1 MKNSTAVHLGAQSP
15 QLVRR
20 DFASPARDV
29 TFSSSLMLF
38 CFFKSES
45 RESSEWGAKPKRQGV
60 GNTQGGQH
68 LHPPPPVESSQQPG
82 DTDSAMVQG
91 GQCPGSLAGGRKRQF
106 FHHEQSG
113 KRATAAEKNHLV
125 ACAGCHFWKEQWNC
139 HVITGISYTL
149 SFSPHRESVS
159 VIFRGNWR
167 HRKIDAASARHS
179 GQLLLR
185 DISLRCAWQ

>member
-1 MKNSTAVHLGAQSP
+1 MPHQHETLHFLQASCCFVFLNQNQESLLSEELNRSVRGWVTRREVSIYTHLLQ
-15 QLVRR
+15 
-20 DFASPARDV
+20 
-29 TFSSSLMLF
+29 SSLLSSLVTLVQQW
-38 CFFKSES
+38 FK
-45 RESSEWGAKPKRQGV
+45 GV
-60 GNTQGGQH
+60 
-68 LHPPPPVESSQQPG
+68 S
-82 DTDSAMVQG
+82 
-91 GQCPGSLAGGRKRQF
+91 CPGSLAGGRKRQF
-106 FHHEQSG
+106 FHHEQAG